1 MRMSKELDLL
11 KLVKTGSIKT
21 TDIEDITELTKKAKL
36 EELEMIRLERL
47 LEEERRRLDELKGAL
62 KPKNDGNPAVGLS
75 LALANPKVVETLK
88 NMSDEELM
96 KLMLILSVASSSGN
110 SQNILPL
117 ILPMMFSKEKQNTP
131 AIPQS
136 QSGNQITLEG
146 LALLI
151 KSIAEVMSNKNP
163 QENPSPVQMFKEV
176 AETLKTITELSGGNK
191 ELEKRIEQIENK
203 IIPPDQ
209 WIEFIRKNAE
219 LLGLKPSSSD
229 SEVEKLRI
237 ELEKWKTEKEL
248 EMRKWLLEQEQDAK
262 RIETIMKLFEGPIGK
277 VVDRVSTVAVSK
289 LQSNPNV
296 PQEVVTCPKCGGTF
310 KVPVGTTEAI
320 CPYCGEILRRVE
332 VKPNEQP
339 TTKQSE

>member
-1 MRMSKELDLL
+1 MRMSRELDLL

-47 LEEERRRLDELKGAL
+47 LEEERRRLEELKGAL
-62 KPKNDGNPAVGLS
+62 KPKNDGNPTVGLS

-117 ILPMMFSKEKQNTP
+117 ILPMMLSKEKQNTP
-131 AIPQS
+131 TIPQS

-146 LALLI
+146 LAALI

-163 QENPSPVQMFKEV
+163 QENPSQMFKEV
-176 AETLKTITELSGGNK
+176 AETIKTITELSGGNK
-191 ELEKRIEQIENK
+191 ELEKRIDQIENK

-219 LLGLKPSSSD
+219 LLGLKPGSSD

-248 EMRKWLLEQEQDAK
+248 EMRKWLFEQQQDAK
-262 RIETIMKLFEGPIGK
+262 RIDTIMRLFEGPIGK
-277 VVDRVSTVAVSK
+277 VVDKVSTVAVSK
-289 LQSNPNV
+289 LQSNPNA
-296 PQEVVTCPKCGGTF
+296 PQEIVTCPNCGGTF
-310 KVPVGTTEAI
+310 KVPVGTTEVI

-332 VKPNEQP
+332 VKPNEQS